1 MENTPQAR
9 ILVVDGAG
17 RYLAQV
23 NDWLQPHYDILLVNS
38 GHAALRLLREEGADL
53 VLLAA
58 GPVAAEAGDARPGS
72 AGREAVNGHALAR
85 EILAN
90 PLTGKIPLIFL
101 CERSDPEHEQRA
113 FDAGAS
119 DVVAWP
125 LCGKT
130 LLARLAVHLQLSHAH
145 DRLDEQHKHLDE
157 LVAERT
163 RELEHMLDATIL
175 AMASLAETRD
185 NLTVNH
191 LRRTQH
197 YVAALARALRDHP
210 RFAGQLG
217 DDNIALLFKAAPLH
231 DVGKVGVPDA
241 ILLKPG
247 RLSDEEYAIMKRH
260 TVYGRD
266 ALLDVER
273 HLGSSNAFLRHARE
287 IAYSHQE
294 KFDGSGYPEGLAGD
308 AIPVSARLMAVADFY
323 DALIS
328 KRVYKPAFTHET
340 AIELIRQGRGEHFD
354 PDMVDAMLMIEEEL
368 MAIAARYPDA

>member
-1 MENTPQAR
+1 MEITPKAR
-9 ILVVDGAG
+9 ILVVDGAA
-17 RYLAQV
+17 RYLAQL
-23 NDWLQPHYDILLVNS
+23 NDWLQPHYAILLVS
-38 GHAALRLLREEGADL
+38 DGAAALRLLDEEGADL
-53 VLLAA
+53 VLLSLESD
-58 GPVAAEAGDARPGS
+58 GP
-72 AGREAVNGHALAR
+72 ALAR
-85 EILAN
+85 VILAH
-90 PLTGKIPLIFL
+90 PHTGHLPLIFL
-101 CERSDPEHEQRA
+101 CERDDEGHEQRA

-119 DVVAWP
+119 DVIAFP

-130 LLARLAVHLQLSHAH
+130 LLARLALHL
-145 DRLDEQHKHLDE
+145 RLHRADAHLDAQRE
-157 LVAERT
+157 QLEALVAERT

-197 YVAALARALRDHP
+197 IVAALARALQHHP
-210 RFAGQLG
+210 RFAAELNEE
-217 DDNIALLFKAAPLH
+217 NIALLFRAAPLH

-247 RLSDEEYAIMKRH
+247 RLDDEEYAVMKRH
-260 TVYGRD
+260 TLHGRD

-294 KFDGSGYPEGLAGD
+294 KFDGSGYPQGLAGD
-308 AIPVSARLMAVADFY
+308 AIPVSARLMALADVY

-340 AIELIRQGRGEHFD
+340 AIELVRQGRGEHFD
-354 PDMVDAMLMIEEEL
+354 PDMVDAMLHIEEEL
-368 MAIAARYPDA
+368 KAIAARYPDH